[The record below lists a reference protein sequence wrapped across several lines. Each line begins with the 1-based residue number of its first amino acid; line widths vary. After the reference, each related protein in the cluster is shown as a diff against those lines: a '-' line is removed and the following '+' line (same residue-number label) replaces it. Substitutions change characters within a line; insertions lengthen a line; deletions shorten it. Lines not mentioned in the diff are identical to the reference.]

1 MPGVATGP
9 RELDRK
15 LYRVVHE
22 ADPERFPTSTALAG
36 HLHERE
42 SIEFSYRREGQT
54 VMSTVAT
61 IERYVSYA
69 QAISLLD
76 GGLSPMIDDPAQI
89 TGVDDFQGWLA
100 THALDYLNERHCT
113 AVKIKSVAKDLLG
126 ENPPRLP
133 TVANI
138 HEKLVSLI
146 DRRDFE
152 YSARIVARLAP
163 ANFRLRAAP
172 TFVIRGVVS
181 A

>member
-1 MPGVATGP
+1 
-9 RELDRK
+9 
-15 LYRVVHE
+15 
-22 ADPERFPTSTALAG
+22 
-36 HLHERE
+36 
-42 SIEFSYRREGQT
+42 
-54 VMSTVAT
+54 
-61 IERYVSYA
+61 
-69 QAISLLD
+69 
-76 GGLSPMIDDPAQI
+76 MIDDPAQI